1 MRALFL
7 ASVTWAAATWAVAL
21 AGCGELD
28 PAIGPDREALPDLC
42 AAGDSDPAT
51 AVPFAEVRQRVFG
64 QFCGCHTTPGGLG
77 QTVGGLDL
85 DTRDAILLGGFR
97 SQENIVV
104 PGDPCG
110 SILIQKVGPT
120 PPFGARMPLNGAT
133 LSADLRQLLID
144 WIAEGANP

>member
-1 MRALFL
+1 MRAAL
-7 ASVTWAAATWAVAL
+7 ALLAALAL

-28 PAIGPDREALPDLC
+28 PAIGPDLDEVADLC

-51 AVPFAEVRQRVFG
+51 AVRFSQVRERVFG

-85 DTRDAILLGGFR
+85 DTLEPALLGGFR
-97 SQENIVV
+97 SVETAVV

-110 SILIQKVGPT
+110 SVIVQKTGLT
-120 PPFGARMPLNGAT
+120 PPFGARMPLNGAS
-133 LSADLRQLLID
+133 LSADARQLLID